1 MSKYFIFIPNL
12 LSIIRI
18 GLVYPILNNIF
29 IGNFIIS
36 LGYFLI
42 ASLTDA
48 LDGFLA
54 RKMKWQTYL
63 GTILDPIADKLLLS
77 GTVFILW
84 LNSYIPLYIFVIF
97 IGNFIISLG
106 YFLIASLT
114 DALDGFLARKMSWQT
129 YLGTILDPIA
139 DKLLLS
145 GTIFILWLNSYI
157 PLYIFVIFIGR
168 DVAILLGAAVHM
180 TLMESETPLPNILGK
195 ITTGLQIAYIVVI
208 LFFQIFEINLSLIVL
223 DIFIIIVT
231 LLSLIVYSRNWLLD
245 INKYHNE

>member
-1 MSKYFIFIPNL
+1 MTKYFIFIPNL

-18 GLVYPILNNIF
+18 GLVYPILNNIL
-29 IGNFIIS
+29 IGNFEIS
-36 LGYFLI
+36 LIYFLI
-42 ASLTDA
+42 ASITDA

-54 RKMKWQTYL
+54 RRM
-63 GTILDPIADKLLLS
+63 
-77 GTVFILW
+77 
-84 LNSYIPLYIFVIF
+84 N
-97 IGNFIISLG
+97 
-106 YFLIASLT
+106 
-114 DALDGFLARKMSWQT
+114 WQT

-195 ITTGLQIAYIVVI
+195 LTTGLQISYIFMI
-208 LFFQIFEINLSLIVL
+208 LLFQILDIDLSLLIL
-223 DIFIIIVT
+223 DIFIIAVT
-231 LLSLIVYSRNWLLD
+231 LLSLIVYAKGWFVSL
-245 INKYHNE
+245 NKYHN